1 MMVFAWVVLPI
12 LCVIALAVFL
22 YFKVSKGIE
31 CFFPAWTKKR
41 KRIVSAVLSVV
52 IIAPGFRIYGLWFII
67 LLHVTVLLLLMNLT
81 AVTLAELMIL
91 LQSQSSLIMFQ
102 IISLMIIGHL
112 MLATAE
118 LLQIANLPEKKLSA

>member
-67 LLHVTVLLLLMNLT
+67 LLRYLKCMD
-81 AVTLAELMIL
+81 ED
-91 LQSQSSLIMFQ
+91 
-102 IISLMIIGHL
+102 
-112 MLATAE
+112 
-118 LLQIANLPEKKLSA
+118 LPERDHSNSDNRDHHGIWKIQYFSGRQNRIYSADG